1 MPSGN
6 PAGDIE
12 KIERRKLFI
21 FIALFFPLF
30 LNRGKIRMLFVILLL
45 RKPPLQHRSWNDGR
59 RNMVK
64 KLRLL
69 VLFSMDGGIEKS
81 YVLVLEIVSKL
92 RPV

>member
-45 RKPPLQHRSWNDGR
+45 RKPPLQHR
-59 RNMVK
+59 
-64 KLRLL
+64 KL
-69 VLFSMDGGIEKS
+69 E
-81 YVLVLEIVSKL
+81 
-92 RPV
+92 